1 MLLRRPKTQRLFA
14 KKDKDRDPW
23 ESPFVSFFNEDGA
36 DPESL
41 SSPEQRPGLGADNGR
56 PRFFPVTP
64 RKVSLSP
71 EKEEES
77 REAALDALFWGPRP
91 EAISFSRL
99 NAAYEAQIQKLPRQL
114 PEKASNQERTSTL
127 SAAKIEKTLST
138 ASQGEEE
145 TISSSP
151 KAHETRSYRA
161 STAWSKRYLERF
173 VERTTPPQIPSQSAT
188 ALGHS
193 DETAI
198 LLEEDPASNEAPTPW
213 PETSL
218 GRRVERKS
226 HESFIVQD
234 EQDSNFPEEE
244 ENSSSGS
251 SGLPPQIRQSGE
263 AYLAQARHYLE
274 EFAEEPKDARG
285 SAFVES
291 LGNHEGNPKT
301 LQNQRPKAQER
312 EGRTYSSARL
322 RDEQTQRKAQ
332 ESCEH
337 HSGWQE
343 TTRALDLTGE
353 EPQAR
358 LKTSW
363 SDEDFFPSSPRRR
376 VITPQVEVS
385 EPSADPSFVQRGKS
399 DSRVLQN
406 RTDFFPT
413 YPRKRRVEINSRS
426 EAISSRNQ
434 EPSVYQ
440 SPESAFSS
448 SKTNQWEPQPSGIPA
463 ERFCPSSANA
473 PVSRNDF
480 FQETGQTAVNSP
492 FSRRATSSP
501 QQEEEFFSNQ
511 DSFTSEDVFFPE
523 ALDED
528 EFLNEDEF
536 SGEAAFPEENF
547 SPAFEEKQHSAVR
560 PTSSAIRPNSEGS
573 FFPPVQNRPSM
584 RGQSSPTASNF
595 PSSFPRHDG
604 NTQRLATHG
613 YSDLKEERANVRP
626 SPCSEGAFSFDQRF
640 ISPQK
645 RSTVETE
652 EEGSSSAPI
661 EPPAAPHASRNTFLR
676 RLFSRKKTT
685 TLPPEEMTPES
696 PKAEEEAQGTQSAQ
710 NFHAPQR
717 RAQIPQPY
725 QDKQAFQERS
735 DSPQT
740 LHTSGNPFNQPLEGT
755 SSRGAQAAPRSWQEN
770 QGINELSATHHQTF
784 RDSRLAKQ
792 PNDSG
797 LPMFQEQGFPSQEA
811 QFGIHHQ
818 DTRMPETGF
827 NRFDPHQRLFEAKTM
842 FQPAHPQAPTQNAP
856 QQSEF
861 QQAAE
866 SFPQRQPDLTAFSE
880 GNRSD
885 DAGHWSFQQRNKES
899 LRQFSPA
906 SPLTPHQAFSS
917 SEVSPQAHPEAFE
930 SFGQSRPS
938 YKPDATTNLQ
948 GYGNTSVEAAHRAQE
963 PSQTHQEDRSLAGP
977 HYDGLRIDP
986 QQKLFEADPQA
997 AAHIKPQ
1004 AETLQTEQPASQTSS
1019 PLPSPPPLPAT
1030 PLMGSFSSVRRRLFS
1045 SDAFLTIVLAAG
1057 VLLFCVLLLWG
1068 ISRRGP
1074 ASGAETPLIK
1084 IPSPK
1089 VFKIRPE
1096 EPHKPLIPYQDELI
1110 YGELDPKD
1118 KAETEAVSERL
1129 LPIPS
1134 FAPDLV
1140 IEEEPSE
1147 DEYLDDVLAPYQSSE
1162 DEDTSHEKA
1171 TEKAPQPSTEKPSRN
1186 KTAETPVPPQ
1196 PKQARAPTK
1205 TKERAPT
1212 RSTSSETG
1220 TSKSSSETSVLRQG
1234 RAPLSASLKEQKPK
1248 TLAPSHSSEQK
1259 TAKRTSMIQPSN
1271 KALSRTSSETGRSTS
1286 FHAMSNVSK
1295 KSPSKVSSPL
1305 SAAEKGFKKPSSKT
1319 AKVASQ
1325 KSDRDPKPQ
1334 STPQNPREPS
1344 RSQIR
1349 SNASAHSSAPLSQAS
1364 TSSPFYVQ
1372 LGILPT
1378 IESARKESARL
1389 VSKYRILAQQKLIVR
1404 PVKTEEGKTI
1414 FRLLVGPFSSR
1425 VEADKISQ
1433 TLGMQFKILR

>member
-1 MLLRRPKTQRLFA
+1 MLLKRPKTPRFFT

-36 DPESL
+36 DSESL

-138 ASQGEEE
+138 ASQREEE
-145 TISSSP
+145 AASSSP

-274 EFAEEPKDARG
+274 EFAEEPKDARN

-291 LGNHEGNPKT
+291 RSSRNPEALRFPNQDPKT
-301 LQNQRPKAQER
+301 QEG
-312 EGRTYSSARL
+312 EGRTYSSFRL
-322 RDEQTQRKAQ
+322 RAEQTQRQAQ

-358 LKTSW
+358 LRTSLP
-363 SDEDFFPSSPRRR
+363 DEDFFPSFPRRR
-376 VITPQVEVS
+376 VIPPQAEVP
-385 EPSADPSFVQRGKS
+385 EPSADPSFVQRGKP
-399 DSRVLQN
+399 DNRVLQN
-406 RTDFFPT
+406 RTDFFPA
-413 YPRKRRVEINSRS
+413 YPRKRSVEINSRS
-426 EAISSRNQ
+426 EAISSRDQ

-440 SPESAFSS
+440 SPKSAFSS
-448 SKTNQWEPQPSGIPA
+448 SKTNQWEPQPSRIPA
-463 ERFCPSSANA
+463 ERFFPSSANT

-480 FQETGQTAVNSP
+480 FQKTGRIAANSP
-492 FSRRATSSP
+492 FSHGAPPPP

-511 DSFTSEDVFFPE
+511 NSFTSEDVFFPE
-523 ALDED
+523 ALGGD

-547 SPAFEEKQHSAVR
+547 SHTFEGEQRSAIH
-560 PTSSAIRPNSEGS
+560 PTSSAIRSNSEGS

-584 RGQSSPTASNF
+584 KGQPSSTASNF
-595 PSSFPRHDG
+595 PSSFPRRDS
-604 NTQRLATHG
+604 NVQRLASQG

-626 SPCSEGAFSFDQRF
+626 SPCSEGAFSFDQQF
-640 ISPQK
+640 VSPQK
-645 RSTVETE
+645 RSIGRTE
-652 EEGSSSAPI
+652 DEGSSSAPI
-661 EPPAAPHASRNTFLR
+661 EPQAAPHASRNTFLR

-710 NFHAPQR
+710 NFHAPQGG
-717 RAQIPQPY
+717 AQIPQPY
-725 QDKQAFQERS
+725 QDEQAFRERS

-740 LHTSGNPFNQPLEGT
+740 LHTSGNPFNQPLEGA
-755 SSRGAQAAPRSWQEN
+755 SSRRAQAAPRSWQEN
-770 QGINELSATHHQTF
+770 QGVDELSATHYQTF
-784 RDSRLAKQ
+784 RDSSLARQ
-792 PNDSG
+792 PDDSDF
-797 LPMFQEQGFPSQEA
+797 PIFQGPGFPSQEA
-811 QFGIHHQ
+811 QFGIRHQ
-818 DTRMPETGF
+818 DTRMQETGF
-827 NRFDPHQRLFEAKTM
+827 DRFDPHQRLFEAKTM
-842 FQPAHPQAPTQNAP
+842 FQPAHPQAPIQNAP
-856 QQSEF
+856 QQSGF

-885 DAGHWSFQQRNKES
+885 NAGHWSFQQRNKES

-948 GYGNTSVEAAHRAQE
+948 GYGNTSVEAAYQAQA
-963 PSQTHQEDRSLAGP
+963 PSQTHQEDLPAASP
-977 HYDGLRIDP
+977 HPDELQINP
-986 QQKLFEADPQA
+986 QQKLFEADPQG

-1004 AETLQTEQPASQTSS
+1004 AEALQTKQPASQTS
-1019 PLPSPPPLPAT
+1019 SPPPLPAT

-1129 LPIPS
+1129 LPMPS

-1162 DEDTSHEKA
+1162 NENTSHEKA

-1186 KTAETPVPPQ
+1186 KTAGTPVPPQ
-1196 PKQARAPTK
+1196 PKQARTPTK
-1205 TKERAPT
+1205 TKERTLT

-1248 TLAPSHSSEQK
+1248 ALAPSHSSEQK
-1259 TAKRTSMIQPSN
+1259 TAKRTSVIQPSN